1 MEPTPLENVLS
12 GSPVA
17 APATVTSTPAPAPE
31 APEPQGNDETTTG
44 EHTAAPPADKKQDV
58 PPEKRAKGLEAGI
71 AAERDK
77 RQAAERRVQELMQQ
91 LAAQQQPAPQ
101 PAAPAPQAQPQRTD
115 DDPKPVRADFQSED
129 EWLDARDEWRDR
141 QREREA
147 KQQEAAKAQA
157 EFQQKTVSAL
167 TQAAQLPG
175 FDMELFKSTPIS
187 PITADAIVD
196 SDIAGKLIH
205 HLVTNPDEA
214 RRIHALPPA
223 RQIKEIARI
232 EDRLSQPPAGDDEGD
247 DDPPQRTPRKFPE
260 TLTQARDARGQFKK
274 PGFDGP
280 TPLNAILK

>member
-12 GSPVA
+12 GA
-17 APATVTSTPAPAPE
+17 APAPEMSTPAPAPE
-31 APEPQGNDETTTG
+31 APEPQDEQHPTG
-44 EHTAAPPADKKQDV
+44 ETSAPPADKQDA
-58 PPEKRAKGLEAGI
+58 PIDRRAKGLEAGI

-91 LAAQQQPAPQ
+91 LQAQQQ
-101 PAAPAPQAQPQRTD
+101 PAAPAPQAAPQRTD
-115 DDPKPVRADFQSED
+115 DPKPTRADFQSED

-147 KQQEAAKAQA
+147 EQQKAAQAQA
-157 EFQQKTVSAL
+157 EFQQRTVSAL

-175 FDMELFKSTPIS
+175 FDMDLFRSTPIS
-187 PITADAIVD
+187 TVLADAIVD
-196 SDIAGKLIH
+196 SDVAGKLIH
-205 HLVTNPDEA
+205 HLVTNPEEA
-214 RRIHALPPA
+214 RRIHALSPA

-232 EDRLSQPPAGDDEGD
+232 EDRLSQPPAADDGD
-247 DDPPQRTPRKFPE
+247 DDAPTSARRFPE

-280 TPLNAILK
+280 TPLNSILK